1 MKRNFCR
8 IGTAF
13 LLMALTMANYSC
25 SERYLRTESTVPGE
39 ITGAYTLILYGGNYG
54 NDIKTFAILAK
65 EGTPYSFEIFKPAFD
80 YKVMKHV
87 PAKEALAKAEKFVS
101 FHPDFWKI
109 QISEI
114 LDRQGNAIG
123 YELRPLY
130 YPTAFGYADVI
141 RTYYKM
147 TGDKVVVYIKP
158 NFRQHAPGIPFE
170 RGRGFGPR

>member
-1 MKRNFCR
+1 M
-8 IGTAF
+8 GLA
-13 LLMALTMANYSC
+13 LLVMTLTIANYSC
-25 SERYLRTESTVPGE
+25 SERYLRTESVTPGK
-39 ITGAYTLILYGGNYG
+39 IMGLYTLILYGGNYG
-54 NDIKTFAILAK
+54 NDIKTVAILAK
-65 EGTPYSFEIFKPAFD
+65 EGTPYTFDIFAPAFD
-80 YKVMKHV
+80 YRVIKNV

-123 YELRPLY
+123 YEVRPLY

-141 RTYYKM
+141 RTYYQM

-158 NFRQHAPGIPFE
+158 NLRQHAPGIPLE
-170 RGRGFGPR
+170 RGRGFGIR